1 MKVAFEER
9 VLALAGIVQAASLV
23 NSSAKSGMLSQN
35 NLEASLQSIFITD
48 PCDVAEVFD
57 GLQGVSMGA
66 VSYTHLTL
74 PTKA

>member
-23 NSSAKSGMLSQN
+23 NSLAKSGMLSQI

-48 PCDVAEVFD
+48 PGDVTEVFD
-57 GLQGVSMGA
+57 GLQGISL
-66 VSYTHLTL
+66 SLIHI
-74 PTKA
+74 